1 MDNKITKKRLGDLCS
16 YDWILFIAAIAA
28 AILVWELLYAFT
40 SVKLTTGQRF
50 SIFYDEGVINKNE
63 TALRGFLQ
71 KDDALSFEV
80 IVLDSESMAAS
91 TNVLSIRFQVGDG
104 DVIFA
109 SVKPKEGEGSDKGTV
124 RAKSIIDGG
133 YVYNFERLV
142 TDAEEYLKRFKYPDG
157 TWDDEAVYAGFDAR
171 LGRDNRFRT
180 ESEKAEGKRLEKER
194 LVRLEK
200 ELADF
205 KTLVS
210 HEEYLF
216 RYTRFMQSLDST
228 TDARREEYTR
238 YVETEKQN
246 NLKKYGREDV
256 AYGLKLDELPTAE
269 GKLNASELV
278 SLSGESTAKDV
289 VLMVLDFYKEQ
300 PDAQFET
307 ISFVNCVV
315 RNCSGVF
322 GA

>member
-91 TNVLSIRFQVGDG
+91 TNVLSIRLQVGDG

-142 TDAEEYLKRFKYPDG
+142 TDAEEYLKKFKNPSGD
-157 TWDDEAVYAGFDAR
+157 WNDEAIYENFDAR
-171 LGRDNRFRT
+171 LGRDNRFRS
-180 ESEKAEGKRLEKER
+180 ESEKTEGKRLEKER

-205 KTLVS
+205 KSLLLN
-210 HEEYLF
+210 EDYLF
-216 RYTRFMQSLDST
+216 RYTRFTQTLDRASESRK
-228 TDARREEYTR
+228 AEYEEY
-238 YVETEKQN
+238 VKIEKQN
-246 NLKKYGREDV
+246 GRENV
-256 AYGLKLDELPTAE
+256 AYGLNIGALHTAE
-269 GKLNASELV
+269 GKLNVSELV
-278 SLSGESTAKDV
+278 SLNGESTAENV
-289 VLMVLDFYKEQ
+289 VLMIFDFYKDQ

-315 RNCSGVF
+315 RNCSN
-322 GA
+322 ALPALNA

>member
-28 AILVWELLYAFT
+28 AIVVWELLYAFT
-40 SVKLTTGQRF
+40 SVRITTGQRF

-80 IVLDSESMAAS
+80 IVLGSESMAAS
-91 TNVLSIRFQVGDG
+91 TNVLSIRLQVGDG

-109 SVKPKEGEGSDKGTV
+109 SVKPKEGESGDKGTV

-205 KTLVS
+205 KTLLLN
-210 HEEYLF
+210 EDYLF
-216 RYTRFMQSLDST
+216 RYTRFEQSLNYASENRK
-228 TDARREEYTR
+228 AEYEG
-238 YVETEKQN
+238 YVEFEKQN
-246 NLKKYGREDV
+246 GRENA
-256 AYGLKLDELPTAE
+256 AYGLKLGELPTAE
-269 GKLNASELV
+269 GKLNVSELV

-289 VLMVLDFYKEQ
+289 VLMVFDFYKEQ

>member
-50 SIFYDEGVINKNE
+50 SIFYDEGITDKNG
-63 TALRGFLQ
+63 TALRGFIQ
-71 KDDALSFEV
+71 KDEALSFEV

-91 TNVLSIRFQVGDG
+91 TNVLSIRLQVGDG

-142 TDAEEYLKRFKYPDG
+142 TDAEEYLKRFKNPDG

-180 ESEKAEGKRLEKER
+180 ESEKTEGKRLEKER

-216 RYTRFMQSLDST
+216 RYTRFMQSLDGT
-228 TDARREEYTR
+228 TDARREEYAK
-238 YVETEKQN
+238 YVEIEKQN
-246 NLKKYGREDV
+246 GRENA
-256 AYGLKLDELPTAE
+256 AYGLNLGALPTAE
-269 GKLNASELV
+269 GKLNVSELV
-278 SLSGESTAKDV
+278 SLNGESTAENV
-289 VLMVLDFYKEQ
+289 VLMIFDFYKDQ

-315 RNCSGVF
+315 RNCSN
-322 GA
+322 ALPALNA